1 MLEYTLLVEIK
12 APLSQIKTKAEFH
25 IVHNLGSFQL
35 LKLQVSFL
43 SSPLHCTIYL
53 TIKIFK
59 DLTLEIY
66 LYKTPLGTTGY
77 I

>member
-1 MLEYTLLVEIK
+1 MLTGSNNRDKGKI
-12 APLSQIKTKAEFH
+12 SQCAQ
-25 IVHNLGSFQL
+25 LGSFQL
-35 LKLQVSFL
+35 HKLQVLFL

-66 LYKTPLGTTGY
+66 LYKTALSTTGY
-77 I
+77 F